1 MSPARHL
8 LWIPAVATFGFLAPY
23 LFSDL
28 LGLPSDLYYLLY
40 FTGAVGLFVL
50 YVRTTGLDL
59 RSWLSRR
66 LLWGVLFG
74 IAGGVVLMQGVLAR
88 PVTTQLSGLELL
100 QAVVWRGLVYGS
112 VDGLLL
118 FAFPWIVVWRGLAAE
133 DGGWVRKA
141 SSTTLAL
148 ISVLLI
154 TTTYHLGYEDFR
166 SRKIIQPNI
175 GSTIGAVPTL
185 VTANPVASP
194 LSHVFLHVTAV
205 LHAPQTDL
213 FLPPH
218 RE

>member
-1 MSPARHL
+1 MNPARHL
-8 LWIPAVATFGFLAPY
+8 LWIPAVATFGFLAPF

-28 LGLPSDLYYLLY
+28 LGLPADLYYLIY
-40 FTGAVGLFVL
+40 FSGAVGLFVL
-50 YVRTTGLDL
+50 YVRATGLNV
-59 RSWLSRR
+59 RRWLSRR
-66 LLWGVLFG
+66 LLWGVLLG

-88 PVTTQLSGLELL
+88 PATARLAGLELVR
-100 QAVVWRGLVYGS
+100 AIVWRGLIYGS

-118 FAFPWIVVWRGLAAE
+118 FAFPWIVVWRGLEAE
-133 DGGWVRKA
+133 DGGLARRA
-141 SSTTLAL
+141 AAGALAL
-148 ISVLLI
+148 ISVLVI

-166 SRKIIQPNI
+166 SRKIIQPNV

-194 LSHVFLHVTAV
+194 ISHVFLHVTAV
-205 LHAPQTDL
+205 LHSPETDL